1 MTDKEKL
8 LEFLTKSDI
17 SKKNFYERTG
27 FSQGF
32 LNSGKSMGVDK
43 LKVIIDA
50 YPRFNY
56 RSLLFDKKY
65 YTLEESQDLINED
78 DPEYFNKKTIELLN
92 NILIDI
98 ASLKKQQQ
106 ILGKSFSEIY
116 GNQLEYSTREHLNSI
131 ATEEEE

>member
-43 LKVIIDA
+43 LKIIIDA

-78 DPEYFNKKTIELLN
+78 DPEYFNKKTLELLN
-92 NILIDI
+92 KIIIDI
-98 ASLKKQQQ
+98 DGLKKQQQ
-106 ILGKSFSEIY
+106 VLGKSFSEIY
-116 GNQLEYSTREHLNSI
+116 SNQLDSLTRENLGILAN
-131 ATEEEE
+131 EEE

>member
-78 DPEYFNKKTIELLN
+78 DPEYFNKKTLELLN
-92 NILIDI
+92 KILDDV
-98 ASLKKQQQ
+98 ATLKQQQ
-106 ILGKSFSEIY
+106 EVLNKTFTEVY
-116 GNQLEYSTREHLNSI
+116 NNQLDVSAKNVLTNNV
-131 ATEEEE
+131 EEE

>member
-65 YTLEESQDLINED
+65 YTL
-78 DPEYFNKKTIELLN
+78 
-92 NILIDI
+92 
-98 ASLKKQQQ
+98 
-106 ILGKSFSEIY
+106 
-116 GNQLEYSTREHLNSI
+116 
-131 ATEEEE
+131 